1 MGLCIWI
8 GLAAARAQIID
19 DPSFHAPGRN
29 KIAWV
34 QSPNFG
40 PRKDVLDVDT
50 IVIHHT
56 AADTLGGTVK
66 WFVDPKSQVSAHYVI
81 GRDGSIVQQVS
92 TFARAWHAGV
102 SRDQS
107 GRSNV
112 NDFSIGIEL
121 VNVGDGKEPY
131 PEEQIEALHHL
142 IAELKRRFPKI
153 SQVTSHKFIAQPPG
167 RKNDPRG
174 FPWDRL
180 SDLGLEL
187 VP

>member
-142 IAELKRRFPKI
+142 IAVLKRRFPKI

-180 SDLGLEL
+180 SDVGLEL